1 MSGVVV
7 VDYGAGNTRSVR
19 AALAHLG
26 ASSVVSSDPKK
37 IAESDMVIL
46 PGVGSARTAMDH
58 LESTGAALALR
69 DRFAAGSPILG
80 ICLGMQLAL
89 EHSDEDGGVDGIGLL
104 PGSVHLMTEGRV
116 PRLGWANVEP
126 WGEASTLPTRSPR
139 RAPTAWR
146 RPRASRSR
154 SSVDPSWA
162 SSSIPKKV
170 GPPVGL
176 PRAMPLARLI
186 PCLDV
191 AHGRVVKGVNFV
203 GLRDVGD
210 PVELARFYSDGGA
223 DELVFLDIT
232 ATPEDSATMTSVVAD
247 VADVLEIPFTVG
259 GGVRSVED
267 AIRII
272 ESGADRVSLNSAAL
286 ADPGLISAIARRY
299 GSQAVVVAID
309 AGDGVVHTHGGRV
322 ATSTETIPWAVEAA
336 SRGAGE
342 ILLTSIAHDGR
353 REGFDLALTGA
364 VRDAVTIPVIAS
376 GGAGSAQHVA
386 DALRIAD
393 AALIASIVHENPAG
407 LPGLRREIQE
417 LGIQLRPIK
426 ELI

>member
-1 MSGVVV
+1 
-7 VDYGAGNTRSVR
+7 
-19 AALAHLG
+19 
-26 ASSVVSSDPKK
+26 
-37 IAESDMVIL
+37 
-46 PGVGSARTAMDH
+46 
-58 LESTGAALALR
+58 
-69 DRFAAGSPILG
+69 
-80 ICLGMQLAL
+80 
-89 EHSDEDGGVDGIGLL
+89 
-104 PGSVHLMTEGRV
+104 
-116 PRLGWANVEP
+116 
-126 WGEASTLPTRSPR
+126 
-139 RAPTAWR
+139 
-146 RPRASRSR
+146 
-154 SSVDPSWA
+154 
-162 SSSIPKKV
+162 
-170 GPPVGL
+170 
-176 PRAMPLARLI
+176 MPLARLI

-210 PVELARFYSDGGA
+210 PVELAKFYSDGGA

-286 ADPGLISAIARRY
+286 ADPSLISAVARRY

-322 ATSTETIPWAVEAA
+322 VTSTKTIPWAIEAA

-342 ILLTSIAHDGR
+342 ILLTSISHDGR
-353 REGFDLALTGA
+353 RQGFDLALTA
-364 VRDAVTIPVIAS
+364 SVRDAVSIPVIAS
-376 GGAGSAQHVA
+376 GGAGSAAHVA
-386 DALRIAD
+386 DALRITD

-407 LPGLRREIQE
+407 LPGLRREIQD
-417 LGIQLRPIK
+417 LGIQLRPMK